1 MQKTL
6 DQVSNRI
13 SFAIVLASLVMGS
26 GLIVLAGIP
35 PLWHDIPVI
44 GIIGFLGAGAMGFWL
59 LYSILRHGRM

>member
-26 GLIVLAGIP
+26 SLIVLAGIP

-59 LYSILRHGRM
+59 LYSILRHGQM